1 MKDILKQRETIP
13 QSTMHKDTL
22 PQKSNKA
29 DWVVHVKTGHGKS
42 NLLHR
47 LLSENRQ
54 SESKP
59 S

>member
-13 QSTMHKDTL
+13 QSTTHKDMR
-22 PQKSNKA
+22 PQKSKN

-47 LLSENRQ
+47 LLSENSQ